1 MTGITSDHQDNNIDL
16 YKASIGLPAHLS
28 SVAVAQV
35 ELVFSELLASVA
47 TSHVRSSDQGWQIE
61 ALFDFAPERQVV
73 LELLGPV
80 LDQIEVSADG
90 LQILPL
96 EQRDWLA
103 ENRASFPAL
112 RIGRMWVYGSH
123 ITSPPPAASLP
134 LHVDAAQAFG
144 SGTHPTTE
152 GCLLAMQMIATA
164 SRKAPKRILDMG
176 CGSAILAMAAARI
189 WPAAHLMAADN
200 DPVAVRVAAE
210 NVRRNRLAPHRV
222 RCVVSNGFDGRDV
235 RRDGPYDL
243 VLANILAGPLRRM
256 APALVP
262 HTSRHGWIVLSGIL
276 NEQANAVER
285 AYAMAGARCWSMLR
299 IGEWTTIVMRRSAV
313 GTIPGLWQSQTLI
326 RHDNAI
332 SMTGAGDE

>member
-1 MTGITSDHQDNNIDL
+1 MTGVIADQQASNIDL
-16 YKASIGLPAHLS
+16 YKASICLPAHLS
-28 SVAVAQV
+28 AVAVSQV
-35 ELVFSELLASVA
+35 EMVFSELLASVA
-47 TSHVRSSDQGWQIE
+47 TSHLRLADQNWHIE
-61 ALFDFAPERQVV
+61 ALFDFAPDRQAV
-73 LELLGPV
+73 LDLLGPV
-80 LDQIEVSADG
+80 LEQIEVEPG
-90 LQILPL
+90 ILQIVPL

-123 ITSPPPAASLP
+123 ITSPPPVASLP

-164 SRKAPKRILDMG
+164 CRKAPKRILDMG

-200 DPVAVRVAAE
+200 DPVAVRVAAG
-210 NVRRNRLAPHRV
+210 NVRRNRLAPQRV

-256 APALVP
+256 APDLVP

-299 IGEWTTIVMRRSAV
+299 IGEWTTIVMRRSAI
-313 GTIPGLWQSQTLI
+313 GNMPGLWQSQTLT
-326 RHDNAI
+326 RHDNSP